1 MVCERIKD
9 ATNITRYWHSVAS
22 FFTVVQ
28 QHHSIHTYYILGG
41 QERIIEKSREE
52 ERVTQ
57 AVTVVT
63 AESPACTINRT
74 SCYIDRRLFFY
85 SMRA

>member
-1 MVCERIKD
+1 MVCEWIKD
-9 ATNITRYWHSVAS
+9 ATNITRYWHSVAL

-52 ERVTQ
+52 ERETV
-57 AVTVVT
+57 AVVT
-63 AESPACTINRT
+63 AESPAYTINIT
-74 SCYIDRRLFFY
+74 SAILIGSSF
-85 SMRA
+85 STA